1 MDNYLQRKQRGWI
14 EENDLFNHKTN
25 SRETLISMLHSQD
38 ACDRTIA
45 AKLLPL
51 DCETKDILLHSLMT
65 ETALYTRL
73 AMTEKLEGGDSTTAL
88 KMIGFLGKIGKN
100 QHRVPIAPSKKKS
113 FPLPRDLMARSLG
126 RMNPELFPVLLASAE
141 ELPPLKLSELI
152 DAIGYM
158 AFYHPALA
166 TAQNYQRLLR
176 IKNSYGHDPLIQ
188 WKCLICFSAFPQS
201 KDLLAQEDQFSMEAQ
216 RSLSLLALKRD

>member
-1 MDNYLQRKQRGWI
+1 
-14 EENDLFNHKTN
+14 
-25 SRETLISMLHSQD
+25 MLHSQD

-51 DCETKDILLHSLMT
+51 DCETTDILLHSLMT

-73 AMTEKLEGGDSTTAL
+73 AMTEKLEGGDSSTTL

-126 RMNPELFPVLLASAE
+126 RMNPELFPILLASAE

-166 TAQNYQRLLR
+166 TAQNYQRLLQ
-176 IKNSYGHDPLIQ
+176 IKNSYDHDPLIQ

-216 RSLSLLALKRD
+216 RSLSLLALKKD

>member
-1 MDNYLQRKQRGWI
+1 
-14 EENDLFNHKTN
+14 
-25 SRETLISMLHSQD
+25 
-38 ACDRTIA
+38 
-45 AKLLPL
+45 
-51 DCETKDILLHSLMT
+51 
-65 ETALYTRL
+65 
-73 AMTEKLEGGDSTTAL
+73 
-88 KMIGFLGKIGKN
+88 
-100 QHRVPIAPSKKKS
+100 
-113 FPLPRDLMARSLG
+113 MARSLG

-166 TAQNYQRLLR
+166 TAQNYQRLLQ
-176 IKNSYGHDPLIQ
+176 IKNSYDHDPLIQ

-216 RSLSLLALKRD
+216 RSLSLLALKKD

>member
-1 MDNYLQRKQRGWI
+1 
-14 EENDLFNHKTN
+14 
-25 SRETLISMLHSQD
+25 
-38 ACDRTIA
+38 
-45 AKLLPL
+45 
-51 DCETKDILLHSLMT
+51 MT

-73 AMTEKLEGGDSTTAL
+73 AMTEKLEGGDSSTAL

-100 QHRVPIAPSKKKS
+100 QHRIPIAPSKKKS
-113 FPLPRDLMARSLG
+113 FPLLRDLMARSLG

-166 TAQNYQRLLR
+166 TAQNYQRLLQ
-176 IKNSYGHDPLIQ
+176 IKNSYDHDPLIQ

-201 KDLLAQEDQFSMEAQ
+201 KDLLAQEDQFSMGAQ
-216 RSLSLLALKRD
+216 RSLSLLALKKD

>member
-1 MDNYLQRKQRGWI
+1 
-14 EENDLFNHKTN
+14 
-25 SRETLISMLHSQD
+25 MLHSQD

-51 DCETKDILLHSLMT
+51 DCETTDILLHSLMT

-73 AMTEKLEGGDSTTAL
+73 AMTEKLEGGDSSTAL
-88 KMIGFLGKIGKN
+88 IMIGFLGKIGKN
-100 QHRVPIAPSKKKS
+100 QHRIPIAPSKKKS
-113 FPLPRDLMARSLG
+113 FPLLRDLMARSLG

-166 TAQNYQRLLR
+166 TAQNYQRLLQ
-176 IKNSYGHDPLIQ
+176 IKNSYDHDPLIQ

-201 KDLLAQEDQFSMEAQ
+201 KDLLAQEAQFSMEAQ
-216 RSLSLLALKRD
+216 RSLSLLALKKD

>member
-1 MDNYLQRKQRGWI
+1 
-14 EENDLFNHKTN
+14 
-25 SRETLISMLHSQD
+25 MLHSQD

-51 DCETKDILLHSLMT
+51 DCETTDILLHSLMT

-73 AMTEKLEGGDSTTAL
+73 AMTEKLEGGDKSTAL

-113 FPLPRDLMARSLG
+113 FPLSRDLTARSLG
-126 RMNPELFPVLLASAE
+126 RMNPELFPVLLTSAE

-158 AFYHPALA
+158 AFYHPSLA

-176 IKNSYGHDPLIQ
+176 IKNSYGNNPLIQ

>member
-1 MDNYLQRKQRGWI
+1 
-14 EENDLFNHKTN
+14 
-25 SRETLISMLHSQD
+25 
-38 ACDRTIA
+38 
-45 AKLLPL
+45 
-51 DCETKDILLHSLMT
+51 MT

-73 AMTEKLEGGDSTTAL
+73 AMTEKLEGGDSSTAL
-88 KMIGFLGKIGKN
+88 RMIDFLGKIGKN

-126 RMNPELFPVLLASAE
+126 RMNPELFPILLASAE

-176 IKNSYGHDPLIQ
+176 IKNSYGNNPLIQ

-201 KDLLAQEDQFSMEAQ
+201 KDLLVQEDQFSMEAQ

>member
-1 MDNYLQRKQRGWI
+1 
-14 EENDLFNHKTN
+14 
-25 SRETLISMLHSQD
+25 MLHSQD

-51 DCETKDILLHSLMT
+51 DCETTDILLHSLMT
-65 ETALYTRL
+65 ETALCTRL
-73 AMTEKLEGGDSTTAL
+73 AMTEKLEGGDSSTAL

-100 QHRVPIAPSKKKS
+100 QHRIPIAPSKKKS
-113 FPLPRDLMARSLG
+113 FPLLRDLMARSLG

-166 TAQNYQRLLR
+166 TAQNYQRLLQ
-176 IKNSYGHDPLIQ
+176 IKNSYDHDPLIQ

-216 RSLSLLALKRD
+216 RSLSLLALKKD

>member
-1 MDNYLQRKQRGWI
+1 
-14 EENDLFNHKTN
+14 
-25 SRETLISMLHSQD
+25 MLHSQD

-51 DCETKDILLHSLMT
+51 DCETTDILLHSLMT

-73 AMTEKLEGGDSTTAL
+73 AMTEKLEGGDSSTAL

-100 QHRVPIAPSKKKS
+100 QHRIPIAPSKKKS
-113 FPLPRDLMARSLG
+113 FPLLRDLMARSLG

-166 TAQNYQRLLR
+166 TAQNYQRLLQ
-176 IKNSYGHDPLIQ
+176 IKNSYDHDPLIQ

-216 RSLSLLALKRD
+216 RSLSLLALKKD